1 MVLGHDLFIATR
13 DATSQ
18 YCLRF
23 AKMSV
28 TETDPPFRAM
38 VRASGLAEVWTHSTE
53 SSKFNQF
60 GWRCTNKENSF
71 SNDTLIGNW
80 NEERFDN
87 DIAKQARRIPGQVS
101 MYLIFLSYF
110 CFYLYPK

>member
-1 MVLGHDLFIATR
+1 
-13 DATSQ
+13 
-18 YCLRF
+18 
-23 AKMSV
+23 MSV

-38 VRASGLAEVWTHSTE
+38 VRASGLGEVWTHSTE

-87 DIAKQARRIPGQVS
+87 NISRQAQRILGQVS
-101 MYLIFLSYF
+101 NLNAFLDLIHL
-110 CFYLYPK
+110 

>member
-1 MVLGHDLFIATR
+1 
-13 DATSQ
+13 
-18 YCLRF
+18 
-23 AKMSV
+23 MSV

-38 VRASGLAEVWTHSTE
+38 VRASGLGEVWTHSTE

-87 DIAKQARRIPGQVS
+87 NISRQAQRIPGQVS
-101 MYLIFLSYF
+101 NLKAFLELIDFLKKTYIILKLYLL
-110 CFYLYPK
+110 LYKLRGRIGL